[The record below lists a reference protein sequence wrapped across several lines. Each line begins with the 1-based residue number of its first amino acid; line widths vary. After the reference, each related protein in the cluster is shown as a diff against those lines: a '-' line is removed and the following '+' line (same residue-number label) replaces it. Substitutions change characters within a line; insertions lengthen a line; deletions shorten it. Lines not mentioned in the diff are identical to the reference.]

1 MAKQYCPKKHS
12 PKVVKSLERQG
23 IPGVPMAI
31 DSSRGGERYCPV
43 HDPRVTEWDVAFHAL
58 TGATIPTATKTV
70 TIQDRGTI
78 ITTIAKVVMESKDS
92 PISVRG
98 CVEQSARRGWDEAFG
113 GAQYDYRL
121 GTACGSAY
129 DQAYWAAK
137 NLGELGR
144 ARVLEIIRA

>member
-58 TGATIPTATKTV
+58 TGATIPSATKTV
-70 TIQDRGTI
+70 TIRDRGTI
-78 ITTIAKVVMESKDS
+78 ITTIAKVVMKSKDS
-92 PISVRG
+92 LVSVRG
-98 CVEQSARRGWDEAFG
+98 CVEQAARRGWDEAFG
-113 GAQYDYRL
+113 GAEYDYRL

-129 DQAYWAAK
+129 DLGFWAAK
-137 NLGELGR
+137 NLDELGL
-144 ARVLEIIRA
+144 ARVLETMAA